1 LSAPPP
7 DEELL
12 VPTTI
17 TNPIAEFH
25 LVGDADDPDG
35 VEAVTTFY
43 GEDGVQVEMRFT
55 RRGLSGALAA
65 LLLECE
71 MDLQVGQTK
80 GIMEVVARKGEQP
93 ADEEPLTVHQIL
105 EVPQA
110 EPSELPIP
118 PGLTPERLDEARRRG
133 MERDDRWMTDR
144 PDDIEGDCG

>member
-1 LSAPPP
+1 M
-7 DEELL
+7 
-12 VPTTI
+12 PTTI

-43 GEDGVQVEMRFT
+43 GEDGVQVVMRFT

-93 ADEEPLTVHQIL
+93 ADEAPLTIDQIL
-105 EVPQA
+105 EVPMA
-110 EPSELPIP
+110 DPSELSDPIGP
-118 PGLTPERLDEARRRG
+118 TPERLREARRRG
-133 MERDDRWMTDR
+133 RDRRRAGDR
-144 PDDIEGDCG
+144 PDEPDDRD

>member
-7 DEELL
+7 DQELL

-25 LVGDADDPDG
+25 LVGDPDDPDG
-35 VEAVTTFY
+35 VEAVATFY

-55 RRGLSGALAA
+55 RRGLSGSLAA

-93 ADEEPLTVHQIL
+93 ADEPPLTVDQIL
-105 EVPQA
+105 EVPQTD
-110 EPSELPIP
+110 PSELPAP
-118 PGLTPERLDEARRRG
+118 HELTPERLDEARRRG
-133 MERDDRWMTDR
+133 TERDDRSMSEPPDGDR
-144 PDDIEGDCG
+144 DLG